1 MEKRVRIGH
10 SAARPNP
17 VKLGKSL
24 SFSSLCVRGCIDLE
38 KNDECLESGRLI
50 RDTHGSFLAVPCYF
64 VGVVLCVII
73 WPRKVENWSGVLGFA
88 CRTCECEGAWSA
100 EALFRLYHYSFWNFD
115 GVSVSEFCDR
125 GSVYLSGTGSCI
137 FVEIGVVLRVAPC
150 RRAHMPEQVLA
161 LPSRRCWW

>member
-1 MEKRVRIGH
+1 MEKRGRIGH

-73 WPRKVENWSGVLGFA
+73 WPAKSRKLEWSVGF
-88 CRTCECEGAWSA
+88 CVW
-100 EALFRLYHYSFWNFD
+100 D
-115 GVSVSEFCDR
+115 V
-125 GSVYLSGTGSCI
+125 
-137 FVEIGVVLRVAPC
+137 
-150 RRAHMPEQVLA
+150 
-161 LPSRRCWW
+161 